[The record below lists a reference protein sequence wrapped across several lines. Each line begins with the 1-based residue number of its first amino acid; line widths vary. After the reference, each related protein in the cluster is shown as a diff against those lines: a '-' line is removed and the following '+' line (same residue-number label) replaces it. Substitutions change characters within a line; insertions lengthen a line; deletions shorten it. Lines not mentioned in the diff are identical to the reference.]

1 MRTRRAC
8 VKQVIG
14 GIAVAAAYGMFPSSR
29 VLGAN
34 DRVHVGLIGN
44 GSRGRNILR
53 AA

>member
-34 DRVHVGLIGN
+34 DRVHVGSIGN